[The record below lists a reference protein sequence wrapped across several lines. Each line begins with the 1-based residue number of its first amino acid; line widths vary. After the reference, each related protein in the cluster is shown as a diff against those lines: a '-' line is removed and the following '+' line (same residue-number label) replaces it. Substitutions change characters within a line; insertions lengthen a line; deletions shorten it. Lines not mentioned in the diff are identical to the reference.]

1 MNKIIS
7 SAYIAILL
15 VFTSCATE
23 PIEETIDSTWRL
35 TAWNLD
41 IPMDLNGDGVFSLNL
56 LDEITCSSD
65 EELVFNNQGAVI
77 SNNTFNP
84 QVNVVFDKFS
94 KDYQVN
100 VECDTEGS
108 IGMATNYMLSGDK
121 IIFNNKAAT
130 IKGDELIMVF
140 KEAVNVYNQ
149 DLTQVI
155 EEKDITLVYRKQ

>member
-7 SAYIAILL
+7 CLYISILL

-41 IPMDLNGDGVFSLNL
+41 IPMDLNGDGIFSLNL
-56 LDEITCSSD
+56 LDEITCSSN
-65 EELVFNNQGAVI
+65 EELVFNKQGAVV

-94 KDYQVN
+94 KDYHVS

-108 IGMATNYMLSGDK
+108 IGMATNYELSGDK

-140 KEAVNVYNQ
+140 KGAVNVYNQ

-155 EEKDITLVYRKQ
+155 EEKNITMVYHKK